1 MFRAPRSLRRAR
13 PRLPSRRR
21 TSASAVTNLARVAGR
36 GRGSRDGRVA
46 RASRLAGH
54 APVMSR
60 GMAAE
65 WVCGRPRGA
74 DAREGVCRL
83 DGVDKA
89 FFRGN
94 DENVRARGILEEYPI
109 GLLSGSTSQ
118 ALAASLFTKVE
129 TLCLRTFPHKSS
141 STSRSKRQAANRRF
155 CACENRRGA
164 SAGTDLSP
172 PPCRRPIE
180 TTHRPKLHTPPV
192 TMSDYGSDVEDDS
205 EHTLANVGFPRSVCF
220 QACFVSHVG
229 CGFQARSREAR
240 ASFARPVPAL
250 NRSID

>member
-1 MFRAPRSLRRAR
+1 V
-13 PRLPSRRR
+13 RRR
-21 TSASAVTNLARVAGR
+21 TVRDDDACVPGARARRVGAIGERVVQSASSIDISSMVSVSRARVPSAPVSPARAAAPPVEEANQRLGGDESRARR
-36 GRGSRDGRVA
+36 GTGTGSRDGRVA

-109 GLLSGSTSQ
+109 GLLSGSTFASV
-118 ALAASLFTKVE
+118 AASIFTKVE

-155 CACENRRGA
+155 C
-164 SAGTDLSP
+164 T
-172 PPCRRPIE
+172 
-180 TTHRPKLHTPPV
+180 
-192 TMSDYGSDVEDDS
+192 
-205 EHTLANVGFPRSVCF
+205 
-220 QACFVSHVG
+220 
-229 CGFQARSREAR
+229 
-240 ASFARPVPAL
+240 
-250 NRSID
+250 